1 MKKLECIR
9 LEVQSPP
16 ISKVYWYISFMIND
30 IIIRNGRGTPRR
42 VLEPKIIR

>member
-9 LEVQSPP
+9 LEVQSPS
-16 ISKVYWYISFMIND
+16 ISKAYWYLGMKIKN
-30 IIIRNGRGTPRR
+30 IIIRNGRGTLRR